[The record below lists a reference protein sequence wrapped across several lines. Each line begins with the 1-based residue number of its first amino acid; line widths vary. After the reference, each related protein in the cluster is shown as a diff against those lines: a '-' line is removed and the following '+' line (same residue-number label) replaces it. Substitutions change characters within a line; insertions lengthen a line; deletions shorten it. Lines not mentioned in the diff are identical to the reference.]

1 MDRRETIRGIRER
14 SQSWRNI
21 AFIALTADAMSG
33 DRERYNG
40 RWMDDDIFQPI
51 EGRELAICDIR
62 LLQNQR
68 RDAAAACPRDD
79 RY

>member
-1 MDRRETIRGIRER
+1 MDGRGTVIRICAR

-21 AFIALTADAMSG
+21 PVIALTADAMSG

-40 RWMDDDIFQPI
+40 MWMDDDIFQPI
-51 EGRELAICDIR
+51 DGRELAICYVR

-68 RDAAAACPRDD
+68 RDAAAA
-79 RY
+79 

>member
-1 MDRRETIRGIRER
+1 MDRRETVRRIRAR

-33 DRERYNG
+33 DRECYNG
-40 RWMDDDIFQPI
+40 MWMDDDTFQPI
-51 EGRELAICDIR
+51 DGRELAICYIR

-68 RDAAAACPRDD
+68 RDAAAA
-79 RY
+79 